1 MAYGL
6 ALWSQAAKSTLDSS
20 DDTVRLGGLTLMP
33 AGYGTYAFQVSAG
46 KQPLFLPVVGSF
58 TGFAWGYSNG
68 VFDFWLQQSCYV
80 FFGEC

>member
-6 ALWSQAAKSTLDSS
+6 RLWNQQGNLILDTS
-20 DDTVRLGGLTLMP
+20 DDTARLGGLVLMP
-33 AGYGTYAFQVSAG
+33 AGAGTYAFQVSSG
-46 KQPLFLPVVGSF
+46 KRPLFLPVVGSF
-58 TGFAWGYSNG
+58 TGFTWGYSNG

>member
-6 ALWSQAAKSTLDSS
+6 RLWNQQGNLILDTS
-20 DDTVRLGGLTLMP
+20 DDTARLGGLVLMP
-33 AGYGTYAFQVSAG
+33 SGAGTYAFQVSAG
-46 KQPLFLPVVGSF
+46 KRPLFLPVVGSF
-58 TGFAWGYSNG
+58 TGFTWGYSNG